1 MSQIVDYSAI
11 DELDEIFELENDF
24 FNNDKLTGYY
34 YIGNYSISKDMLLLS
49 SSISI
54 NTFFKYN
61 FNDVLY
67 YLYYS
72 SVLRYSRR
80 VVDIMKLHIN
90 ELGFYTV
97 CIKTYW
103 LRLVQRHIKKYYY
116 EKVNILLKRCH
127 PRAQYYFQ
135 IYGKYP
141 FDLRL
146 PTMYGLLSCYR
157 ND

>member
-1 MSQIVDYSAI
+1 MSQIVDDSTI
-11 DELDEIFELENDF
+11 DELDEIFESENDF
-24 FNNDKLTGYY
+24 FNNDKVNGY
-34 YIGNYSISKDMLLLS
+34 YIGNNCILNNMILLS

-54 NTFFKYN
+54 NSFFKYN

-67 YLYYS
+67 YLYYINI
-72 SVLRYSRR
+72 LRYSRL

-90 ELGFYTV
+90 EGFYTV

-103 LRLVQRHIKKYYY
+103 LRLVQRHIKKYYL
-116 EKVNILLKRCH
+116 EKKNILLKRGH

-157 ND
+157 K